1 MLDPAILRQ
10 AMAYGSVLASFN
22 VEDFGTERVQR
33 LSKEEID
40 ERLRDLRRITN
51 FEIDSETARLAAES

>member
-1 MLDPAILRQ
+1 MRC

-33 LSKEEID
+33 LSKEEIE
-40 ERLRDLRRITN
+40 ERLRDFQRITR
-51 FEIDSETARLAAES
+51 FEVESTPAP